1 MKEEKRVIR
10 LVSKGEEKAGPKK
23 KKAEGNRRLAPMLRA
38 LKAIHS
44 ATTPDTMDPEDLAR
58 QRAGQEM

>member
-10 LVSKGEEKAGPKK
+10 LVSKGEEKSGPKK
-23 KKAEGNRRLAPMLRA
+23 KKTEGNRRLAPMLRA

-44 ATTPDTMDPEDLAR
+44 ATDR
-58 QRAGQEM
+58 KSVV